1 MGYDGKTL
9 LMVWEREI
17 YRSDTGSIEEV
28 IQNLKEE
35 EEEEEEEEEDRK
47 MEERKGNRME
57 IK

>member
-35 EEEEEEEEEDRK
+35 EEEEEEDRK